1 MEEKGSNSRV
11 KRCTGVYSFR
21 IEGYSGLNNR
31 VGESTESPEF
41 ELCGHLWQLRIFPG
55 GSLDSHKG
63 YLSLYLASKSTKSA
77 RASYKLC
84 VNTQIPGGT
93 DEVFASSGVRFF
105 EAKGVQIDGWG
116 RDKFASASVIT
127 NPDYGFIQDDTI
139 IFKVEITVFGD
150 LEILPHNSINHL
162 NNHPPSLIKCL
173 EGLLEDQDGVN
184 LHDVEIVF
192 GGASTSRL
200 RAHKCILSARSPV
213 FRAMLRLKMSE
224 ATTGLILIPDVDYE
238 VMKEVLHYMYTDRA
252 IEPPLMENMCEGL
265 FCAAA
270 KYQILGLQ
278 MQCEEYLLTQLS
290 IETVVPLLR
299 LGDTYSSTKLKD
311 HALSFMASHAETVLQ
326 SREYSELEPGLKKEA
341 DAVIEAAAKRKGC
354 RGAGDNAT
362 GERRFS
368 TSCVIC

>member
-1 MEEKGSNSRV
+1 M
-11 KRCTGVYSFR
+11 
-21 IEGYSGLNNR
+21 I

-63 YLSLYLASKSTKSA
+63 YLSFYLASKSTRSA

-84 VNTQIPGGT
+84 VCSQVPGGS
-93 DEVFASSGVRFF
+93 DEVFASSGVRYF

-116 RDKFASASVIT
+116 RDKFASAAVIT

-150 LEILPHNSINHL
+150 LEILPHSGVNL
-162 NNHPPSLIKCL
+162 NTHPPSLSKCL
-173 EGLLEDQDGVN
+173 ESLLDTDADEGNVYDM
-184 LHDVEIVF
+184 EIVF
-192 GGASTSRL
+192 GGSCASRL
-200 RAHKCILSARSPV
+200 RAHKCILQARSPV

-224 ATTGLILIPDVDYE
+224 AATGLILIPDLEYD
-238 VMKEVLHYMYTDRA
+238 VMKEVLRYMYTDVPVEA
-252 IEPPLMENMCEGL
+252 PVMESMCEGL

-270 KYQILGLQ
+270 KYQVIGLL

-290 IETVVPLLR
+290 TDTVVPLLR
-299 LGDTYSSTKLKD
+299 LGDTYCSSKLKD
-311 HALSFMASHAETVLQ
+311 HALTFMAAHAESVLQ
-326 SREYSELEPGLKKEA
+326 TREYSELDPALKKEA
-341 DAVIEAAAKRKGC
+341 DAVIEAAAKRSKGC
-354 RGAGDNAT
+354 RGGSGDSAT
-362 GERRFS
+362 ERRFS